1 MNIIRMTGGL
11 GNQMFSYALYLKFKS
26 MGIDCM
32 IDDFS
37 EYEGHDN
44 RRPLFLQD
52 AFGIEYPR
60 VSVDIYEEF
69 TDSSM
74 RFHKRLARKLRGRKS
89 REYHEAGANYD
100 PLVLKKDNAYLT
112 GYFQSDK
119 YFADVKEEIFGTFTF
134 TDKVEKEADRILTK
148 SVQTARLEQTPADAS
163 NNKNLV
169 SIHVRRGD
177 YLEVSEVY
185 GGICTDE
192 YYRSGIKM
200 IMDKVPDPVFLIF
213 SNDDE
218 WTENWA
224 ATLFGTLDTAGHSD
238 GPGYHHYNYHVIS
251 ETEESNG
258 YIDMC
263 IMSRCSHNIIA
274 NSSFSWWGAYLN
286 KNPEKIVI
294 APQKWNNMTDQTD
307 IYTDD
312 MIRI

>member
-44 RRPLFLQD
+44 RRPLFLHD
-52 AFGIEYPR
+52 AFAIEYPR
-60 VSVDIYEEF
+60 VTKDIYEEF

-89 REYHEAGANYD
+89 REYREASTDFD
-100 PLVLKKDNAYLT
+100 PEVLKKDNAYLT

-119 YFADVKEEIFGTFTF
+119 YFADIKEEVLKAFTF
-134 TDKVEKEADRILTK
+134 TDKVREDADRILAKTMGC
-148 SVQTARLEQTPADAS
+148 
-163 NNKNLV
+163 V

-177 YLEVSEVY
+177 YLDAGEAY
-185 GGICTDE
+185 GSICTDE
-192 YYRSGIKM
+192 YYRSAIKM
-200 IMDKVPDPVFLIF
+200 IMYKVSDPVFLIF
-213 SNDDE
+213 SNDPE
-218 WTENWA
+218 WTKGWA
-224 ATLFGTLDTAGHSD
+224 AGLFDCSPLPDGRKFDFRLIEGTD
-238 GPGYHHYNYHVIS
+238 
-251 ETEESNG
+251 ESTG
-258 YIDMC
+258 YIDMSL
-263 IMSRCSHNIIA
+263 MSRCAHNIIA

-294 APQKWNNMTDQTD
+294 APQKWNNLTDQTD